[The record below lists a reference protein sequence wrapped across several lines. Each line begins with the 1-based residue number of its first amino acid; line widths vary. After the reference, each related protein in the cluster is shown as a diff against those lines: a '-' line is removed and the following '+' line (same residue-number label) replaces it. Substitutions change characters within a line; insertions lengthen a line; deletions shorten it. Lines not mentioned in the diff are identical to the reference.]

1 MRASPWL
8 PVLLLLALGAYLL
21 PPRAPDAQAA
31 PAPSAAR
38 TLPDPLPRETRALFE
53 QTRPATVQVESV
65 DPARN
70 SAGIGTGFFISD
82 QGQVLTAYHVVSTGT
97 LFQVSTV
104 SGRSYRARVTAF
116 NAAADVAL
124 LSVDGRGPFPFLK
137 LTTRAPRVGETVL
150 AIGNSG
156 GEFLQPRRGTLLGLD
171 AAAGRADFPQG
182 TLEMSAPLAP
192 GDSGGP
198 IIDGNGQA
206 IGVVSYIRV
215 DGENRTQRSYAVP
228 VVAGNALVEGLLAGR
243 KQDVA
248 VVGLV
253 LDDVHSGMTD
263 PPGAIVSRVA
273 RGSPAARAG
282 LRGAQFDKDGNLSR
296 LGDIIT
302 SVNGTPVR
310 DADEFITAV
319 RGVGIGVAVRLG
331 YVRDGTP
338 REATVVL
345 AAKASIP
352 DLRD

>member
-8 PVLLLLALGAYLL
+8 PALLLLALGAYLL
-21 PPRAPDAQAA
+21 PPREPGA
-31 PAPSAAR
+31 SAATTVPR
-38 TLPDPLPRETRALFE
+38 TLPDPLPAETRTLFE
-53 QTRPATVQVESV
+53 QSRPATVQVESV
-65 DPARN
+65 DPSRN
-70 SAGIGTGFFISD
+70 SAGIGAGFFISA
-82 QGQVLTAYHVVSTGT
+82 QGQVLTAYHVVSGGT

-124 LSVDGRGPFPFLK
+124 LTIEGRGPFPFLK

-156 GEFLQPRRGTLLGLD
+156 GEYLQPRRGQLLGLD

-206 IGVVSYIRV
+206 IGVVSYIRI
-215 DGENRTQRSYAVP
+215 DESGRTRRSYAVP
-228 VVAGNALVEGLLAGR
+228 VVAGNDLVEGLLAGR

-253 LDDVHSGMTD
+253 LDDIHSGLTD

-273 RGSPAARAG
+273 RNSPAARAG
-282 LRGAQFDKDGNLSR
+282 LRGSRVDRDGNLVE

-302 SVNGTPVR
+302 SVNGRPVR
-310 DADEFITAV
+310 NADEFITAV
-319 RGVGIGVAVRLG
+319 RGVGVGVAVRLG
-331 YVRDGTP
+331 YVRNGET
-338 REATVVL
+338 REASVVL
-345 AAKASIP
+345 VARASVP
-352 DLRD
+352 DLRN